1 MISMEWSEI
10 QVNQEMEFVKPA
22 IDKLQLVK
30 YMGASGDFNLIHS
43 DDETARKAGLPG
55 VIAQGMLSMGF
66 LGQFVGQ
73 IVGNRG
79 FVSRLQVRFAGIVL
93 PGTDVTCRAKV
104 TAKDEEKRTIDLAIS
119 AETQLGKPSTIGNA
133 SLKFYN

>member
-1 MISMEWSEI
+1 MEYI
-10 QVNQEMEFVKPA
+10 KPA
-22 IDKLQLVK
+22 IDKSQLVK

-55 VIAQGMLSMGF
+55 VIVQGMLSMGF

-73 IVGNRG
+73 IAGNRG

-93 PGTDVTCRAKV
+93 PGTAVTCRAKV